1 MVVYVLSMEAVRGS
15 EPAVQGPKEETPGP
29 DWNAHRGHTRTQNL
43 H

>member
-1 MVVYVLSMEAVRGS
+1 MVVCVLSTEAVQEL

-29 DWNAHRGHTRTQNL
+29 DWNVHRGHTHTQNL